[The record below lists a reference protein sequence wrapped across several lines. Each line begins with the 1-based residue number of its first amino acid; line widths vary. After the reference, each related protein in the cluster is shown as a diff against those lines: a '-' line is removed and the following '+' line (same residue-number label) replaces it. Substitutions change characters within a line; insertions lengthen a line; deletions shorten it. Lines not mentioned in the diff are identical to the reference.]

1 MRNAVGAVQ
10 SVLVLGGGS
19 DIAEATT
26 LELVRRGCRRVALAA
41 RDPASL
47 TPTVERLR
55 ETGAD
60 DVFSQRFDARETT
73 RHDEILHESGE
84 LLGDIDLALVAF
96 GVLGE
101 PDLFDEDP
109 QAAVEAAETNYIGGL
124 SVCLH
129 LARRMR
135 AQGHGIIVV
144 LSSVAGE
151 RVRKSNPVY
160 GSSKAGLDGFALALG
175 DRLAGSG
182 VEVMVVRPGFVHTKM
197 TAALPAAPLSTTP
210 ERVAA
215 DIMRGLE
222 EGRVIV
228 WSPPALRAVMMVVR
242 HLPRF
247 LFRRLPL

>member
-1 MRNAVGAVQ
+1 
-10 SVLVLGGGS
+10 VLGGGS

-26 LELVRRGCRRVALAA
+26 LELVRRGCRRVVLAA
-41 RDPASL
+41 RDLASL
-47 TPTVERLR
+47 SSTVRTLR
-55 ETGAD
+55 EAGAD
-60 DVFSQRFDARETT
+60 DIYSVHFDARETT
-73 RHDEILHESGE
+73 RHDEVIREAADLI
-84 LLGDIDLALVAF
+84 GDIDLALVAF
-96 GVLGE
+96 GVLGD
-101 PDLFDEDP
+101 PAAFDDDP
-109 QAAVEAAETNYIGGL
+109 QAAVEAAETNYVGGL

-135 AQGHGIIVV
+135 VQGHGTIVV

-197 TAALPAAPLSTTP
+197 TTGLDPAPLSTTP
-210 ERVAA
+210 DRVAA
-215 DIMRGLE
+215 DIVRGLE
-222 EGRVIV
+222 QGRAIV
-228 WSPPALRAVMMVVR
+228 WSPASLRGVMAAVR
-242 HLPRF
+242 HLPRP